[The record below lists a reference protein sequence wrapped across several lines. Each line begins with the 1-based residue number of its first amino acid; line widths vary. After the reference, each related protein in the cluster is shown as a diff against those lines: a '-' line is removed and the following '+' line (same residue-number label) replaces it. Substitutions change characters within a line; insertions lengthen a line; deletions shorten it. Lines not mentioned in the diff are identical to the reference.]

1 MLSKIRSRQN
11 CPTALFPILLIL
23 AFITIIPETFAQI
36 PNAAPAA
43 AGVTARDN
51 AAAESRRR
59 VVLPPRST
67 NANDSSLHKA
77 TRIERRAFELINK
90 ARQEKGLSLLS
101 WDPELCRMA
110 RAHSEDMEQRRFFSH
125 ERPDGLRMN
134 DRARSFGIAH
144 FKLLAENIAI
154 NQGFD
159 DPGALAVEQWLLS
172 PGHRAN
178 ILDPRFEQSAVGVSV
193 GADGTVYLTQEFIAR

>member
-1 MLSKIRSRQN
+1 MLSRIRSRQYAN
-11 CPTALFPILLIL
+11 AVLPVLLIP
-23 AFITIIPETFAQI
+23 AFIAIIPETFAQT
-36 PNAAPAA
+36 PNLAPATVRVTPPSH
-43 AGVTARDN
+43 GVVA
-51 AAAESRRR
+51 SRPR
-59 VVLPPRST
+59 VVSSPRNT
-67 NANDSSLHKA
+67 NADSPSPGKA
-77 TRIERRAFELINK
+77 TPFERRTFELINR
-90 ARQEKGLSLLS
+90 ARQEQGLSPLS

-110 RAHSEDMEQRRFFSH
+110 RAHSEDMAQRRFFSH
-125 ERPDGLRMN
+125 ETPDGLRMN